1 MCRSQSL
8 RTCTDSEICIPFQ
21 LYYTLLFIVHTIIS
35 GKVMEMEFVSKN
47 E

>member
-8 RTCTDSEICIPFQ
+8 RICTDSEICILFQ
-21 LYYTLLFIVHTIIS
+21 LYYTLLFIVHIIS
-35 GKVMEMEFVSKN
+35 GKVIEMEFVSKN